1 MLVNPITVSTAKLIV
16 RNDIAF
22 TLPIRIKG
30 YTVSLNAYMTLSIR
44 VCGAETISLVNQLK
58 KSYIFGIETGDLAS
72 MNDVTRYII
81 IPESTF
87 ATWFTV
93 VPSAD
98 PCTVNSY

>member
-58 KSYIFGIETGDLAS
+58 KSYIFGIESGDVTSDA
-72 MNDVTRYII
+72 TRYII

-93 VPSAD
+93 APSAD